1 MTYKRGLSW
10 ARSRMKDWIELIV
23 RFLIALGVVVLILL
37 VSLPA
42 EAQHGK
48 GGRGI
53 ARGAPGRPPPPQQ
66 EPARATAN
74 TAARMTPEPPRQ
86 LQRDIHDQGLDLYSE

>member
-23 RFLIALGVVVLILL
+23 RFLIALGAVVLILL

-42 EAQHGK
+42 EAQHSQ
-48 GGRGI
+48 GGRGV
-53 ARGAPGRPPPPQQ
+53 ARGAPGRPTPPQQ
-66 EPARATAN
+66 VPARDTAN
-74 TAARMTPEPPRQ
+74 PDARMTPEHRRHLRRGLHDHGPPR
-86 LQRDIHDQGLDLYSE
+86 Y